1 MDIANQLRNFCEIH
15 EIKQKDLATRLGIS
29 YKTVSGWI
37 NNHDTI
43 PLKRLVD
50 ISNIYKISIDNLLGI
65 SKINN
70 YSFIALDK
78 KIIGYNLRKL
88 RKQNN
93 MSIEQVSKK
102 INISSGTYCDYE
114 NGKNL
119 IKTVYLVNLLSI
131 YEPFSIDNL
140 FR

>member
-1 MDIANQLRNFCEIH
+1 MNIANQLRKFCEKY
-15 EIKQKDLATRLGIS
+15 EIKQKDLAAELGIS
-29 YKTVSGWI
+29 NKTVSGWI

-50 ISNIYKISIDNLLGI
+50 ISNIYKISIDNFLGI
-65 SKINN
+65 SKTNN

-78 KIIGYNLRKL
+78 KIIGDNLRKL

-102 INISSGTYCDYE
+102 VNISSGTYCDYE

-119 IKTVYLVNLLSI
+119 IKTVYLLNLLSI
-131 YEPFSIDNL
+131 YEPFSVDNL